1 MLRAFSLLLLEPGKR
16 RSVMA
21 ALAVVRLAT
30 RAFDAQF
37 VESGDN
43 VVRFDVQ
50 THASGHKVWCIKTL
64 MPKHVALCRYGD
76 VTPFTLWEG

>member
-1 MLRAFSLLLLEPGKR
+1 
-16 RSVMA
+16 MA

-43 VVRFDVQ
+43 VVRDRGLPGFDVQ